1 MVHTNSPGACSERVQ
16 SWWREPLCV
25 GAKETTVRLQ
35 WAKLQ
40 ALIGWSMKG
49 FSLKPVE
56 LLPFLV
62 VLETCGVK
70 QTWTQWLNT
79 RRNHSHTQSPWWL
92 QTLYIIS
99 TNNWGQTIHF
109 LPLTWRVCGSFAL
122 NIIHALFLTEHCA
135 NLISNL
141 LVNSQ
146 LVWKKFCSTHESLI
160 ASFYELRVYQ
170 QITDEVSTMFS
181 LKKAYNLCCQKNN

>member
-1 MVHTNSPGACSERVQ
+1 MFISPWCTQIVLERVQ
-16 SWWREPLCV
+16 SVCRAGGEPVCV

-62 VLETCGVK
+62 VLETCGAK
-70 QTWTQWLNT
+70 QTWTQWLKT
-79 RRNHSHTQSPWWL
+79 RRTHTHTQSPWWL

-109 LPLTWRVCGSFAL
+109 LPLTCRACGLFAF
-122 NIIHALFLTEHCA
+122 NIIHVPFSKWNILETWSVIAGKL
-135 NLISNL
+135 S
-141 LVNSQ
+141 V
-146 LVWKKFCSTHESLI
+146 SL
-160 ASFYELRVYQ
+160 E
-170 QITDEVSTMFS
+170 
-181 LKKAYNLCCQKNN
+181 N